1 VKDNEV
7 ENSVSC
13 GQEKGIVNCNDIRVN
28 DRLKNVLIGCIALS
42 CFAVLV
48 ETGTLYVIA
57 VRPDRYY
64 RPRQICA
71 IIPVKVGTISGGMN
85 NPET

>member
-1 VKDNEV
+1 MEDNEV

-48 ETGTLYVIA
+48 ETGTLYLIA

-64 RPRQICA
+64 RPRPDLCNY
-71 IIPVKVGTISGGMN
+71 IPVKVGVHFRGYEQS
-85 NPET
+85 

>member
-1 VKDNEV
+1 MEDNEV

-64 RPRQICA
+64 RPRPDIC
-71 IIPVKVGTISGGMN
+71 N
-85 NPET
+85 